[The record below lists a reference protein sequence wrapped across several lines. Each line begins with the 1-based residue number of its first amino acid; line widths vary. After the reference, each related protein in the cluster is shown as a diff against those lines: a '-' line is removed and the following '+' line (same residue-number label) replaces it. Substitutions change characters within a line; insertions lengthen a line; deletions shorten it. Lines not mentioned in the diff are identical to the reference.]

1 MGTSTQLQPPHT
13 QLSRADFERFYEVV
27 NGERVENLPMGNY
40 ENQVASII
48 LHALFA
54 FTQPRRMGW
63 AIMENLFVFDRGRK
77 TWLRP
82 DVAYVSRE
90 RWPHSRVPD
99 GEAWD
104 VVPDL
109 AVEVISVSN
118 THQEIVTKLDEYFR
132 ASVRLVWVVY
142 PELQQAHVYHAPTN
156 PRILKRT
163 DELDGEEVIPGFR
176 LAVATLFE
184 EMAD

>member
-1 MGTSTQLQPPHT
+1 MPLPRTK
-13 QLSRADFERFYEVV
+13 LSRADFDRFYEVV
-27 NGERVENLPMGNY
+27 NGDRVENLPKGNY

-48 LHALFA
+48 LHALIA

-63 AIMENLFVFDRGRK
+63 AILENLFVLDPVRGNRR
-77 TWLRP
+77 RP
-82 DVAYVSRE
+82 DIAFVSRQ
-90 RWPHSRVPD
+90 RWPHRRVPD

-118 THQEIVTKLDEYFR
+118 AHQEILTKLEEYFR
-132 ASVRLVWVVY
+132 AGVLLVWVIY
-142 PELQQAHVYHAPTN
+142 PELQQAHVYSAPTN

-163 DELDGEEVIPGFR
+163 DELSGEEVIPGFR
-176 LAVATLFE
+176 LPVATLFE
-184 EMAD
+184 EMTD